1 MVPRLENR
9 IDQNFAL
16 REAVKRAAQ
25 TMTASIYKWDKDKTA
40 RYYDELYAGRSHL
53 YLDLKHPD
61 DIESSQES
69 TDA

>member
-1 MVPRLENR
+1 MATRLESQ

-25 TMTASIYKWDKDKTA
+25 AMTASIYKWDADKTA

-53 YLDLKHPD
+53 YLDLKHPN
-61 DIESSQES
+61 DIESIS
-69 TDA
+69 